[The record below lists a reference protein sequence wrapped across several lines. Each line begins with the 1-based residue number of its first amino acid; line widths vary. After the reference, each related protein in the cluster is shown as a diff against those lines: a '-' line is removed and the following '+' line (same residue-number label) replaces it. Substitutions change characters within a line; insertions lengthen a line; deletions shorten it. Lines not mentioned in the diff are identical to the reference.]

1 MSGTKINKIFYNR
14 IKGFIRN
21 KKGSVTIE
29 FFFSVLLFAI
39 MFAFMVDLIMIR
51 SSLGKLDNA
60 SYTLVNLL
68 RERKNLY
75 SDRPNDDITS
85 LDVQQYKELAKLL
98 LFNDKND
105 KSKVYLIL
113 EYKASETTRSVLG
126 DSGQCAP
133 YSSLDTLWALS
144 PRSESSVRS
153 GERKVP
159 LYQVTICIETGSLF
173 KALLVDKSAR
183 DGNFVR
189 SSSFSVAR

>member
-1 MSGTKINKIFYNR
+1 M
-14 IKGFIRN
+14 
-21 KKGSVTIE
+21 
-29 FFFSVLLFAI
+29 
-39 MFAFMVDLIMIR
+39 
-51 SSLGKLDNA
+51 
-60 SYTLVNLL
+60 
-68 RERKNLY
+68 
-75 SDRPNDDITS
+75 
-85 LDVQQYKELAKLL
+85 L
-98 LFNDKND
+98 LFNVIIV
-105 KSKVYLIL
+105 KSKVYLTL

-159 LYQVTICIETGSLF
+159 LYQVNICIETGSLF

>member
-1 MSGTKINKIFYNR
+1 MNNISNHR

-75 SDRPNDDITS
+75 ADRPTDDITS
-85 LDVQQYKELAKLL
+85 FDVQQYKELARLL

-105 KSKVYLIL
+105 KSKVYVTL
-113 EYKASETTRSVLG
+113 EYKASDATRSVQG
-126 DSGQCAP
+126 DMGQCAP

-144 PRSESSVRS
+144 PRSESSVRH